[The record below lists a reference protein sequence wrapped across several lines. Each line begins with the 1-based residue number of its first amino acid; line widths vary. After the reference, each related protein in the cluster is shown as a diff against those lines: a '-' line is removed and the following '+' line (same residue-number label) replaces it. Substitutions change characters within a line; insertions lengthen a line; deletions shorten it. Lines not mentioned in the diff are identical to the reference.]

1 MIDLTN
7 AKELMPRYTD
17 SEPKRTLLYDG
28 KVYMVKFPEPIRG
41 SKHDLSY
48 IYNQFSE
55 DMGCKIL
62 QSAGLN
68 VQNTFLATY
77 QEKNGEVKIVVACE
91 DFCPPG
97 VRLTEFKKLM
107 LAVTDREEKRTN
119 SIEMVNEVLEK
130 SNFTGDKT
138 AFKQKFWDMFVGDA
152 LLGNSDRH
160 LNNFGVIEH
169 NGTISFA
176 PIYDCGSSLSPLL
189 SDEEMERLL
198 SKDGELSN
206 KEYNTP
212 SFFSYQGRRIFYH
225 EIFKNPPPELA
236 AAIRRVVPHIDMGKT
251 EQVIQATSG
260 ISAIRKHYLSRSIAL
275 RYDKI
280 LLTAWKK
287 LA

>member
-7 AKELMPRYTD
+7 AQELIPRYAD
-17 SEPKRTLLYDG
+17 SEPKRTLLYNG
-28 KVYMVKFPEPIRG
+28 KVYMVKFPEPVRG
-41 SKHDLSY
+41 KKHDLSY

-91 DFCPPG
+91 DFCPPDA
-97 VRLTEFKKLM
+97 RLTEFKKLM

-130 SNFTGDKT
+130 SNFTGNKT
-138 AFKQKFWDMFVGDA
+138 AFKQRFWDMFVGDA

-189 SDEEMERLL
+189 SDAEMERLL
-198 SKDGELSN
+198 GKDGELSN
-206 KEYNTP
+206 KEYNIP

-236 AAIRRVVPHIDMGKT
+236 AAIRRVVPHIDMGKA
-251 EQVIQATSG
+251 EQVIQATEG
-260 ISAIRKHYLSRSIAL
+260 ISAIRKHYLSRGIAL

-280 LLTAWKK
+280 LFTAWKK